1 MFTPFFSIIFNIVD
15 KHLEHHHVQ
24 IDVLSVDFSGMF

>member
-1 MFTPFFSIIFNIVD
+1 MLTPPFSITFNIVD
-15 KHLEHHHVQ
+15 KHLEHHHAQ